1 MGRSKIPVVRDRSLQ
16 LQFSDVEFVKMLSL
30 AVVTGGNQFARFDGS
45 TGKLVIDAVIPDDVR
60 MEISESMARLAIH
73 RKKIPKLT
81 TKVIKLSNVDTNAAI
96 KESND
101 TLLKQKDYIKAEK
114 KRLDDLAKAATAK
127 QAAKKP

>member
-1 MGRSKIPVVRDRSLQ
+1 MGRPKTAVVRDRSLQ
-16 LQFSDVEFVKMLSL
+16 LHFSDVEFVKMLSL
-30 AVVTGGNQFARFDGS
+30 AVVTGGNRLARFDTT

-81 TKVIKLSNVDTNAAI
+81 TKVIKLSNIDTNAAI

-101 TLLKQKDYIKAEK
+101 TLIKQKDYIKAEK
-114 KRLDDLAKAATAK
+114 EKEKKRLDALAAK
-127 QAAKKP
+127 QVAKTK

>member
-16 LQFSDVEFVKMLSL
+16 LHFSDVEFVKMLSL
-30 AVVTGGNQFARFDGS
+30 AVVTGGNRLASFDTT
-45 TGKLVIDAVIPDDVR
+45 TGKFVIDAVIPDDVR

-81 TKVIKLSNVDTNAAI
+81 TKVIKLSNIDTNAAI

-101 TLLKQKDYIKAEK
+101 TLIKQKEYIKAEK
-114 KRLDDLAKAATAK
+114 EKEKKRLDALAAKQTAK
-127 QAAKKP
+127 TK

>member
-16 LQFSDVEFVKMLSL
+16 LHFSDAEFVKMLSL
-30 AVVTGGNQFARFDGS
+30 AVVTGGNRLAKFNGT
-45 TGKLVIDAVIPDDVR
+45 TGKLVIETDIPDDVR

-101 TLLKQKDYIKAEK
+101 TLLKQKEFIKKEK
-114 KRLDDLAKAATAK
+114 KRLDDLAAAQAAK
-127 QAAKKP
+127 QANKKP

>member
-1 MGRSKIPVVRDRSLQ
+1 MGRSKIPVIRDRTLQ
-16 LQFSDVEFVKMLSL
+16 LNFSDVEFVKMLSL
-30 AVVTGGNQFARFDGS
+30 AVVTGGNQFARFDGT

-96 KESND
+96 KESNN
-101 TLLKQKDYIKAEK
+101 TLSQQKEYFKAEK
-114 KRLDDLAKAATAK
+114 ERLDNLAKAAE
-127 QAAKKP
+127 AKKANKKP

>member
-1 MGRSKIPVVRDRSLQ
+1 MGRSKIPVVRDHSLQ
-16 LQFSDVEFVKMLSL
+16 LHFSDVEFVKMLSL
-30 AVVTGGNQFARFDGS
+30 AVVTGGNRLAKFDGTS
-45 TGKLVIDAVIPDDVR
+45 GKLVIDKAIPDDVR

-101 TLLKQKDYIKAEK
+101 TLLKQKEFIKKEK
-114 KRLDDLAKAATAK
+114 KRLDDLAAAQAAK
-127 QAAKKP
+127 QANKKP